1 MQTAMQTEDQSA
13 QIAFMLNPA
22 HWPDGTTHVEHV
34 ETHISH
40 VFLGRRLAYKMK
52 KAVRLPYLDFSTLE
66 RRRRFCRRELEINAR
81 FSPRLYLGLDAIT
94 RESDGTLAL
103 SGQGEPVEWLVRM
116 RRFDT
121 ADILANHVRAHGMDD
136 ALIRALARTVVESH
150 RIAQPRLVPSGAA
163 ILATTIDDQLN
174 PSFSAHTDVLTDKG
188 ETLLAR
194 LNDLL
199 KRHAARLNARARSG
213 WVRRCHGDLHLGNI
227 VLIDGRPQ
235 LFDAIEFDEALATV
249 DVLHDLAFLLM
260 DLVHG
265 SERDAANRLMNTWLA
280 LMDDPAHHEAMGVIG
295 LMCAI
300 RAAIRCMVQLD
311 LADQK
316 QGADREK
323 AIDTAHAY
331 LKTAQDASRESAPRL
346 IAVAGLSGTGKT
358 TLARQLAPR
367 LAPGPGAVHL
377 RSDVER
383 KIMCGH
389 DELQRLPESCYRPE
403 VSRRVYARLLDRARR
418 VLASG
423 WPVIVD
429 AVFLREEERKAFE
442 TAADEAGVPFIGLW
456 LTARPEILYQ
466 RVENRKHDASD
477 ATAAIVAR
485 QLAWLKETPGPRW
498 HPIDASG
505 SVKETLD
512 QAEKALSSDHAGQ

>member
-1 MQTAMQTEDQSA
+1 MQNQDQSL
-13 QIAFMLNPA
+13 QIAFMRDPS
-22 HWPDGTTHVEHV
+22 HWPDGTTRVEHV

-40 VFLGRRLAYKMK
+40 VFLGRSLAYKMK

-94 RESDGTLAL
+94 RENDGNLSL
-103 SGQGEPVEWLVRM
+103 SGQGEPIEWLVRM

-121 ADILANHVRAHGMDD
+121 TNILANYVRAHGMDVS
-136 ALIRALARTVVESH
+136 LTRALASTVVKSH
-150 RIAQPRLVPSGAA
+150 RIAQPRTVPSGAA
-163 ILATTIDDQLN
+163 ILAATIDDQLF
-174 PSFSAHTDVLTDKG
+174 PTFKAHEELLKQKG
-188 ETLLAR
+188 ESLLSTLET
-194 LNDLL
+194 LL
-199 KRHAARLNARARSG
+199 KRHAARLDTRARAG

-227 VLIDGRPQ
+227 VLVDGQPQ

-265 SERDAANRLMNTWLA
+265 EERDAANLLMNTWLA
-280 LMDDPAHHEAMGVIG
+280 LMDDPAHHEVMGAVG

-316 QGADREK
+316 EGEARTE
-323 AIDTAHAY
+323 ALRNALAY
-331 LKTAQDASRESAPRL
+331 LETAREAIADSPPRL
-346 IAVAGLSGTGKT
+346 VAVAGISGTGKT
-358 TLARQLAPR
+358 TLARRLALW

-389 DELQRLPESCYRPE
+389 DELERLPESCYRPE
-403 VSRRVYARLLDRARR
+403 VSQRVYARLMDRARR
-418 VLASG
+418 VLSSG

-429 AVFLREEERKAFE
+429 AVFLKREERQALEAMAR
-442 TAADEAGVPFIGLW
+442 DAGVPFVGLW
-456 LTARPEILYQ
+456 LSAPPEVLYE
-466 RVENRKHDASD
+466 RVERRRNDASD
-477 ATAAIVAR
+477 ATSSIVTR
-485 QLAWLKETPGPRW
+485 QLAWLRETPGPRW
-498 HPIDASG
+498 LHIDASG
-505 SVKETLD
+505 NSDETFTRAMKVLRE
-512 QAEKALSSDHAGQ
+512 QKIV